1 MIRQRGPSAS
11 CAILVDGNSSNVRFE
26 NVDRALTE
34 PDTAL
39 RLFGKPEVRGH
50 RRMGVSLALG
60 GTIEEA
66 RAKARRMTAMVLEGV
81 VCE

>member
-1 MIRQRGPSAS
+1 
-11 CAILVDGNSSNVRFE
+11 
-26 NVDRALTE
+26 LTE